1 MTQIQ
6 TESDFDALSKSIDYK
21 KFMHVRAYPSKRDE
35 VKLFKE
41 KFSQLQENAPFQV
54 SEFSDEL
61 KKSGSVLCDVVQYF
75 PSQIKSFSPEL
86 LNDYRWEM
94 VDFFEWWFG
103 KIIYSLELNK
113 SHKDALNISKFYFE
127 ITDNDLWFYK
137 NMLYLGMLEFTSL
150 PKKIQTKEFVLSLL
164 ENEAMRNKIENEKI
178 TFPPEFLSEHGIAVE
193 IFTIAKSRPDEF
205 KESFIS
211 ENKKENSTIINDRLN
226 PEIAKVLFQKIKDG
240 EIANLYELTKDLVIK
255 QKGLTIQEAQWKE
268 HSVSDEA
275 WCIVSE
281 TLDCNYNPDILP
293 YSAFIMK
300 NADKLFNEMEQT
312 VLGEHF
318 KSIVPNQTPEQF
330 REFLSES
337 TINDKA
343 LAYIVDD
350 GETEFF
356 RNLTKFNSNEW
367 TDMQESYID
376 YLQKNIVYMEHLK
389 DKSVIEPSCIH
400 YMLHEIE
407 KNVDQEI
414 PFALFYLLKE
424 YFQKIGHWNLFDE
437 TKWSVENK
445 ELLVRLKILQAKKTY
460 SIIE

>member
-103 KIIYSLELNK
+103 KIIYSIELNK

-178 TFPPEFLSEHGIAVE
+178 TFPPEFL
-193 IFTIAKSRPDEF
+193 R
-205 KESFIS
+205 
-211 ENKKENSTIINDRLN
+211 
-226 PEIAKVLFQKIKDG
+226 
-240 EIANLYELTKDLVIK
+240 
-255 QKGLTIQEAQWKE
+255 
-268 HSVSDEA
+268 
-275 WCIVSE
+275 
-281 TLDCNYNPDILP
+281 
-293 YSAFIMK
+293 
-300 NADKLFNEMEQT
+300 
-312 VLGEHF
+312 
-318 KSIVPNQTPEQF
+318 
-330 REFLSES
+330 
-337 TINDKA
+337 
-343 LAYIVDD
+343 
-350 GETEFF
+350 
-356 RNLTKFNSNEW
+356 
-367 TDMQESYID
+367 
-376 YLQKNIVYMEHLK
+376 
-389 DKSVIEPSCIH
+389 
-400 YMLHEIE
+400 
-407 KNVDQEI
+407 
-414 PFALFYLLKE
+414 
-424 YFQKIGHWNLFDE
+424 
-437 TKWSVENK
+437 
-445 ELLVRLKILQAKKTY
+445 
-460 SIIE
+460 